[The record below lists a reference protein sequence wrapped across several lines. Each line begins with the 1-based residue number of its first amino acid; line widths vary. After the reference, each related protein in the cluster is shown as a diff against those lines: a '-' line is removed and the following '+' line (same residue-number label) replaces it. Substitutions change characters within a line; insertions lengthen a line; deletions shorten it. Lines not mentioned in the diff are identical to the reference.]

1 MTEQARGKRQGDDA
15 APGFTL
21 VRSDVPLYLADGST
35 PDTAATVYYALVGNP
50 AEFPPTLSAD
60 IAWSNYS
67 GGFLFVPANTKVAD
81 PKASIAAI
89 NALLQPQVP
98 SRQWVVWSADPN
110 PQAIAAAQFVTI
122 SKSAGS
128 GSGRIKDGASIAFC
142 DLSLQISAEL
152 EVAPAFGDNPAGL
165 RLIPNASGDSGL
177 VLQRQG
183 GGQTSVPLPN
193 NQPVLIPFA
202 GAALGTFSFS
212 FSPDRGSFFALLAP
226 DDGSKSPPSS
236 AEIRYFFSATPTP
249 VMMRFPVLLGSIPDP
264 RAPIT
269 AQLPMLATID
279 PLRPNNSSRT
289 RFAFD
294 LSRYGGSGPVL
305 PLSTA
310 LRSTAGAPLQLQPQ
324 PGSGFGLALRP
335 GSDATPVAYLTPA
348 GPYRVARMAAN
359 VTEQIPI
366 ANDPLAVMCG
376 IFGSEFLLLAEQDV
390 LDFQGDR
397 PALAAKYPP
406 TSSAQ
411 QHVAKSGAKS
421 DAESGAKS
429 GPLSDVLTTNWIQ
442 VIPGAESDKT
452 FPGYIKQSFCSQ
464 AADTVYYL
472 SAPPTGEPFPIA
484 VGARIADL
492 SKVAAGQTL
501 PMAPYGYVYYSDDV
515 VANPNPDITA
525 ATLTGYETAVL
536 SPARFDALTPD
547 RCLGPLFFNMASLEA
562 LSGGYVKTPQG
573 LLVGLNSGAMTSNA
587 PAGTWQE
594 LLLARSPQK
603 PEQLLRFVH
612 DTSPSGCSGGVG
624 PFDVVSPYLSTAL
637 INPTAFLVV
646 ASPTY
651 LGKFDNILQ
660 LGEYPIE
667 IAVSNA
673 DQGPSLDVNCVLV
686 FKLAKGRSLADLAVD
701 PANWTDPDLFVGPG
715 AADRIAGQIDQYLK
729 DALKKS
735 REAQSAGRYDYF
747 ADFLARMNDKNWT
760 GIIALDAPLQLQ
772 ELPADIA
779 MLLCGMRSSKPLCC
793 HHFGITTNAPQE
805 AETIEQVL
813 QHSSLFGLIYYDY
826 GFQTPAADFDFQ
838 TLSLKAL
845 FDNSLIKH
853 FKSQIAYST
862 AKLFGNPA
870 ALTVAGK
877 NDRPLTNTIVIDGA
891 LQIRDGQTSIVFVT
905 NERRV
910 FTFPTEANQYR
921 AMSAHTV
928 TSAGLAPVTEVR
940 DANSVTMTAAFTMDG
955 ALGFN
960 TRAPV
965 GLRAGDAAVPVD
977 LFSYGLS
984 SPDYEGG
991 LGYTGYGFRL
1001 VSTIPEHGLT
1011 NPAVIALHLDGLL
1024 LDPTTSTPRQ
1034 QSLMSTLPLKMLGY
1048 VQSPDKAALKA
1059 LIVTGVGLDGVSP
1072 IYAIQLQVM
1081 MGTMGGM
1088 TDAAPLDGRLLLG
1101 WVAGASKSSADQIG
1115 LLLAP
1120 PSPMQ
1125 NDTFH
1130 LQGVLPTQYGSVEL
1144 LRPTLKKN
1152 YVYVLTLH
1160 NVLFALGA
1168 FPLYIPSTGERSL
1181 TFFGIPDD
1189 GDGDPSKGGI
1199 NLAWF
1204 LGEPD
1209 LSDAATPRT
1218 PARVFSNSMSL
1229 NVVPAVYVVA
1239 GLKVNYDVQATGVIP
1254 LIINRLSQVPLS
1266 TKAALD
1272 KIANFSVDFPV
1283 SYDPSAGVTVAVDLQ
1298 FSPVG
1303 FQFVF
1308 SDPYV
1313 YGARLTVMA
1322 DNSAAAVTAGSRDN
1336 ARLPALAAGKNDG
1349 KGSGNGE
1356 EKKGILNSLRGFVL
1370 EIAYRK
1376 ISDNL
1381 GAWSGNFTY
1390 SKPIGT
1396 DDYAIFLPTVGL
1408 IVYTNNDF
1416 RIDIGWPFTPDNSGF
1431 YQPFAVQFAIEGVPL
1446 RAAGGLYLAK
1456 LRSADAPFVLGTKF
1470 AVIWRFGLGLSFGI
1484 NKFISKGPM
1493 WLNAGLIA
1501 FVTFEGFLASTHGT
1515 LDEEGVEYKWF
1526 AGQLGIEAYFNGG
1539 VDLKI
1544 ISAYI
1549 SISAT
1554 LVLQVAYETSHKT
1567 VVRFAFQVSVY
1578 VEFRIVFIKISFSF
1592 DADIDVLP
1600 PLKIGTG
1607 PDAQMWGPTID
1618 DSARIEFR
1626 PPPASVRS
1634 PRKALHA
1641 QVAERFAGKAV
1652 ADPIE
1657 LKLYFMLQPA
1667 VVNSDSSATPQAV
1680 AGLAM
1685 HLNPGS
1691 SDPDDF
1697 SNLATSLGQWL
1708 LQTYGGNPPLAQ
1720 QLAAIQARL
1729 DDGTFDGAVGTFL
1742 AGLKFN
1748 ILAQGSLTAATDF
1761 AFFPMLPQL
1770 ALTYNGQQ
1778 IPFDGPALP
1787 AGYSEAL
1794 QRYFDQLAQGMRP
1807 KTGAIRA
1814 AAMAAFP
1821 SSAAGLVCSD
1831 MIVLLAKQLISNLSD
1846 IAADHPDISFAE
1858 ALSQLGPGG
1867 FAKLAGF
1874 MSRFALHGL
1883 RMPVPNSM
1891 PFGSALTGVYQL
1903 TGQQVA
1909 LAKQGSNWI
1918 TTFTLGYAPGHSDA
1932 ASWIVFGP
1940 DGKASSVTDDLGAGL
1955 VLDTI
1960 VNPSW
1965 LGAGGGFVPLAPLK
1979 TQACPFYLARS
1990 YAWTRADSKVNDI
2003 RPMSDLLMNRLTAFF
2018 EAGETSATAALA
2030 QIPAGAGQLKTA
2042 VATPL
2047 AAAAG
2052 LVVPLGLR
2060 RIVPPGEAKP
2070 LDKVFRLIGTDD
2082 ATRALLELLIAAGVA
2097 GGTKLTIL
2105 IATGSSTYRSSV
2117 DEDAIVLAKANLSTL
2132 NEPPTMLANAIPA
2145 LRVAADQPPTSAK
2158 LADAAAFVALVWELS
2173 VVHADGFYLHVNDMP
2188 DTAFANGDAQIAL
2201 LMTFADVPPSTLQPW
2216 SNCFVLDAIPDNRNG
2231 AVAATVSDRHGAW
2244 TTTTPAY
2251 LAGRV
2256 GFEIDWPAPPATPG
2270 LGSNPSQAD
2279 KALYTEALYSLLQYR
2294 VVAINAA
2301 KAEIAAMVHAAVD
2314 LPTNWSLPVGPN
2326 QTART
2331 ANWIFTNSV
2340 AVATLLGQPNRYA
2353 GVGTSVGFSIQLL
2366 DIYGNALPNAK
2377 TLTVPFV
2384 YNDPLV
2390 SVDTWPALRSYYAF
2404 AEADGAVKLAL
2415 LLDFNPATLGAG
2427 PLSPDDP
2434 VALANALTAY
2444 QLILDQLSDPLQLAN
2459 PASAIQIETVLAAA
2473 PLSTTVGGDNLR
2485 SALIAFVK
2493 TAIAFLNDAING
2505 KKPAPPLPTL
2515 LQFALDKSYVGKLP
2529 SDIFEL
2535 TVDLVFARAA
2545 NTVDPAIAAALPSVQ
2560 RVSSRV
2566 AAAVSLTPTRG
2577 SGDGPDM
2584 KLTVFAEA
2592 FETAWFGFDGGTAQL
2607 KLAEGLAATNSLAQA
2622 KREAKLGKALARA
2635 RAAAT
2640 KSLAPLW
2647 CVRIAASAGVGV
2659 SFPNATNNPPPAQ
2672 LPCCCSPLP
2681 LSTLLI
2687 TETIKVR
2694 VYAPIWTGSGSDVL
2708 ADQDHLFTDID
2719 MDVWGAQFLAAVDDL
2734 FAPLM
2739 ATAIATLD
2747 APRYATLAAQKELL
2761 ADQIAIGLTAV
2772 LRIPGNTVD
2781 ITAATE
2787 RFRQTLLQ
2795 SLSNDYSV
2803 ASVIQLPATIAL
2815 AGSDEPAA
2823 PPALFGKVRDPSL
2836 SAAATQAFTLSSADL
2851 KLAAGTDPLVYLASA
2866 RNPAANAYLD
2876 LHAEFDVSFLE
2887 HDFEPNHKRFGYEPS
2902 SWLGFI
2908 VPSFVPIGGA
2918 PALNFAMGR
2927 NAIPLPLRAYPAMP
2941 AIATQA
2947 AASPTD
2953 IGGIADALLWSYSF
2967 TVKAPTAAQDEL
2979 TLMIL
2984 LNDPPPAA
2992 NLTRATRTVHS
3003 AGLADDPPRPAPKD
3017 LFEALARFVFEFPQ
3031 IAPYLAKVPAAAFD
3045 GADPIVPRKALQRF
3059 DELIAG
3065 VASTWG
3071 AWVTSH
3077 LAARA
3082 AKLRKRLQR
3091 LTGPGGPARTSW
3103 RYVVDFSTK
3112 PNLTV
3117 TRSIEGLAT
3126 LPPWPDIAGFI
3137 TPPPSNKASDVY
3149 TPGGLSAIPTGALT
3163 VTLPDLFMVAAQSA
3177 HVMANVVR
3185 NANLVPPGMP
3195 AGTTVEPG
3203 FVYTTPWTELKDP
3216 VGPALDV
3223 SKTIIVGSGAATLS
3237 AAIDQ
3242 LLQPFTDGPPVPGT
3256 DAKTMHLLVNG
3267 GYAYTLADGGQDQQL
3282 LSRSAIFLA
3291 DKEIVLTGDAA
3302 MDGVNLKNFKQDL
3315 VSAVVDWHT
3324 AFRPSDNGA
3333 FIGLL
3338 LNLFAEIGDKPV
3350 SLARLDD
3357 IRIPVPE
3364 NQPGWWS

>member
-1 MTEQARGKRQGDDA
+1 MAEQATVKRQGGSA
-15 APGFTL
+15 TPGFTL
-21 VRSDVPLYLADGST
+21 LQSDVPLYLADGST
-35 PDTAATVYYALVGNP
+35 PDTAASVYYALVGNP
-50 AEFPPTLSAD
+50 TGFSTTLSAD
-60 IAWSNYS
+60 AAWSNHS
-67 GGFLFVPANTKVAD
+67 GGFLFAPAKTKVVD

-89 NALLQPQVP
+89 NALLQPQIP
-98 SRQWVVWSADPN
+98 SRQWVVWSTDPN
-110 PQAIAAAQFVTI
+110 PQAISAAQFLTI
-122 SKSAGS
+122 SKSAGPDH
-128 GSGRIKDGASIAFC
+128 GRIKDGAAIAFC

-152 EVAPAFGDNPAGL
+152 EVAPAFDGDPSGL
-165 RLIPNASGDSGL
+165 QLIPNSSGDSGM
-177 VLQRQG
+177 VLQRRG
-183 GGQTSVPLPN
+183 GGETSVPLPN
-193 NQPVLIPFA
+193 NQPVLIPFS

-226 DDGSKSPPSS
+226 DDGSESPPSS

-249 VMMRFPVLLGSIPDP
+249 TMMRFPLLLGAIPDP
-264 RAPIT
+264 RAPV
-269 AQLPMLATID
+269 AARLPMLATID
-279 PLRPNNSSRT
+279 PLRPNDSSRT

-294 LSRYGGSGPVL
+294 LSKYGGAGPVL

-310 LRSTAGAPLQLQPQ
+310 LRSTAGAALQLQPQ
-324 PGSGFGLALRP
+324 AGAGFGLALRS
-335 GSDATPVAYLTPA
+335 GSDSTPLAYLTPA
-348 GPYRVARMAAN
+348 GPYRVARMSAKHAAQ
-359 VTEQIPI
+359 TPI

-376 IFGSEFLLLAEQDV
+376 IFGSEFLLLAEHDV
-390 LDFQGDR
+390 LDFQGER
-397 PALAAKYPP
+397 PAFAANYPPDPSARQRLAKSAAKP
-406 TSSAQ
+406 
-411 QHVAKSGAKS
+411 G
-421 DAESGAKS
+421 DKS
-429 GPLSDVLTTNWIQ
+429 GPLSATPTTNWIQ

-452 FPGYIKQSFCSQ
+452 FPGYIKQSFCAQ
-464 AADTVYYL
+464 AADAVYYL
-472 SAPPTGEPFPIA
+472 SAPPVGEPFPIA

-492 SKVAAGQTL
+492 SKVAARQIL

-515 VANPNPDITA
+515 VANPNPDIPA
-525 ATLTGYETAVL
+525 ATLTGYETSVL
-536 SPARFDALTPD
+536 SPARFDALAAD
-547 RCLGPLFFNMASLEA
+547 RCLGPLFFNMAGLEA

-612 DTSPSGCSGGVG
+612 STSPSGCSGGVG

-637 INPTAFLVV
+637 MNPTAFLVV

-651 LGKFDNILQ
+651 LGKFDNVLQ

-686 FKLAKGRSLADLAVD
+686 FKLAKGRSFADLAVD
-701 PANWTDPDLFVGPG
+701 PASWTDPDLFVGAG
-715 AADRIAGQIDQYLK
+715 EANRISGQIKQYLK

-760 GIIALDAPLQLQ
+760 GIIALDAPLMLQ
-772 ELPADIA
+772 ELPPDIA
-779 MLLCGMRSSKPLCC
+779 MLLCGMRSDKPLCC
-793 HHFGITTNAPQE
+793 HHFGITTNTPQE

-813 QHSSLFGLIYYDY
+813 QHSSLFGLVYYDY
-826 GFQTPAADFDFQ
+826 GFQTPAVDFDFQ

-853 FKSQIAYST
+853 FESQIAYST
-862 AKLFGNPA
+862 AKLFGNPIE
-870 ALTVAGK
+870 LTVAGK
-877 NDRPLTNTIVIDGA
+877 NDHPDTKTIVIDGA
-891 LQIRDGQTSIVFVT
+891 LQIRDGQTSVVFVT
-905 NERRV
+905 NELRV
-910 FTFPTEANQYR
+910 FTFPADGNQYR
-921 AMSAHTV
+921 VMSAHTV
-928 TSAGLAPVTEVR
+928 TSAGLAPVTELR
-940 DANSVTMTAAFTMDG
+940 DAAKGNAVTMTAAFTMDG

-960 TRAPV
+960 TRAPS
-965 GLRAGDAAVPVD
+965 RAEDAAVPVD

-984 SPDYEGG
+984 SPDYAGG

-1001 VSTIPEHGLT
+1001 VSIIPEHGRT
-1011 NPAVIALHLDGLL
+1011 NPPEIALHLDGLL

-1034 QSLMSTLPLKMLGY
+1034 QSLMATLPLKMLGY
-1048 VQSPDKAALKA
+1048 VQSPNQAALKA
-1059 LIVTGVGLDGVSP
+1059 LIVTGVGLDGISP
-1072 IYAIQLQVM
+1072 TYAIQLQVM

-1101 WVAGASKSSADQIG
+1101 WVAGGTKSSADKVG

-1120 PSPMQ
+1120 PTPMQ
-1125 NDTFH
+1125 NGAFH

-1144 LRPTLKKN
+1144 LRPVLKKQH
-1152 YVYVLTLH
+1152 VYVLTLH

-1181 TFFGIPDD
+1181 TFFGIPSDD
-1189 GDGDPSKGGI
+1189 SDDPGEGGV

-1209 LSDAATPRT
+1209 LSTSSRAPVR
-1218 PARVFSNSMSL
+1218 RFSTSMSL
-1229 NVVPAVYVVA
+1229 SVVPTVYVVA
-1239 GLKVNYDVQATGVIP
+1239 GLKVNYDIQATSVIP
-1254 LIINRLSQVPLS
+1254 KIINRLSDVPLS

-1272 KIANFSVDFPV
+1272 DIANFNVDFPV
-1283 SYDPSAGVTVAVDLQ
+1283 SYDPAAGVTVAVDLQ
-1298 FSPVG
+1298 FSPVT

-1313 YGARLTVMA
+1313 YGARLAVA
-1322 DNSAAAVTAGSRDN
+1322 AAEDSAAAVTV
-1336 ARLPALAAGKNDG
+1336 GKENGDG
-1349 KGSGNGE
+1349 EK
-1356 EKKGILNSLRGFVL
+1356 KKGILNSLRGFVL

-1381 GAWSGNFTY
+1381 GAWSGTFTY

-1408 IVYTNNDF
+1408 VVYTNNDF

-1431 YQPFAVQFAIEGVPL
+1431 AQPFAVQFAIEGVPL

-1456 LRSADAPFVLGTKF
+1456 LRSADAPFVLGTNF

-1484 NKFISKGPM
+1484 NKYIEKGPM

-1515 LDEEGVEYKWF
+1515 LDENGVEYKWF
-1526 AGQLGIEAYFNGG
+1526 AGQLGLEAYFNGG

-1544 ISAYI
+1544 ISANI

-1554 LVLQVAYETSHKT
+1554 LVLQVAYETSHTT

-1578 VEFRIVFIKISFSF
+1578 VEFRIIFVKISFSF

-1600 PLKIGTG
+1600 PLKIGSG
-1607 PDAQMWGPTID
+1607 PDAQMWGPTPI
-1618 DSARIEFR
+1618 DSARLELR
-1626 PPPASVRS
+1626 PQPAPVPVPV
-1634 PRKALHA
+1634 PRKTLHE
-1641 QVAERFAGKAV
+1641 QVAKRFAGAAV

-1657 LKLYFMLQPA
+1657 LTLYFMLQPA
-1667 VVNSDSSATPQAV
+1667 VVNSANAAMPQAV

-1697 SNLATSLGQWL
+1697 SNLVSSLGQWL
-1708 LQTYGGNPPLAQ
+1708 LQAYGANPPLAQ
-1720 QLAAIQARL
+1720 QLRAIQARL

-1742 AGLKFN
+1742 AGLKFK
-1748 ILAQGSLTAATDF
+1748 ILAQGSLNAESNF

-1794 QRYFDQLAQGMRP
+1794 QRYFDQLVQGMRP
-1807 KTGAIRA
+1807 KAGAIKA

-1821 SSAAGLVCSD
+1821 TSAAGLVCSD

-1846 IAADHPDISFAE
+1846 IAADHPDLTFAQ
-1858 ALSQLGPGG
+1858 ALGRLGPAG

-1883 RMPVPNSM
+1883 RMPLPNSK

-1909 LAKQGSNWI
+1909 LAKQGDNWI
-1918 TTFTLGYAPGHSDA
+1918 TTFTLGYAPGHVDA

-1990 YAWTRADSKVNDI
+1990 YSWTRADSKVNDI
-2003 RPMSDLLMNRLTAFF
+2003 RPMSDLLTSRLMAYFAT
-2018 EAGETSATAALA
+2018 GENSATAALA
-2030 QIPAGAGQLKTA
+2030 QIPASAGQAKA
-2042 VATPL
+2042 AATSPL
-2047 AAAAG
+2047 ASATG
-2052 LVVPLGLR
+2052 LMVPLSLR
-2060 RIVPPGEAKP
+2060 RIIPPGEIKP

-2082 ATRALLELLIAAGVA
+2082 GTRALLELLTAAGVTS
-2097 GGTKLTIL
+2097 GTKLTIL
-2105 IATGSSTYRSSV
+2105 IATGPSTYRSSA
-2117 DEDAIVLAKANLSTL
+2117 DEDSIVLAKANLSTL
-2132 NEPPTMLANAIPA
+2132 NEPPAMLANAMPA
-2145 LRVAADQPPTSAK
+2145 LRVAAEQPPTLAK
-2158 LADAAAFVALVWELS
+2158 LADAGAFLVLVWELS
-2173 VVHADGFYLHVNDMP
+2173 VVHADGFYLHINDMP
-2188 DTAFANGDAQIAL
+2188 DSLFANGDAQIAL
-2201 LMTFADVPPSTLQPW
+2201 LVTFTDVSSSTVRPW
-2216 SNCFVLDAIPDNRNG
+2216 SNCFVLDAIPDNKNG
-2231 AVAATVSDRHGAW
+2231 AVAATISDSHGAW
-2244 TTTTPAY
+2244 TTITPAY

-2270 LGSNPSQAD
+2270 LGRNPTVGD
-2279 KALYTEALYSLLQYR
+2279 KASYAEALYSLLQYR
-2294 VVAINAA
+2294 VVSINAA
-2301 KAEIAAMVHAAVD
+2301 RAEIAAMVRAAVD
-2314 LPTNWSLPVGPN
+2314 LPTNWSLPIGPN
-2326 QTART
+2326 QSA
-2331 ANWIFTNSV
+2331 AAADWIFTNTV
-2340 AVATLLGQPNRYA
+2340 GVATLLGQPNRYA

-2366 DIYGNALPNAK
+2366 DLYGNALPNVK

-2390 SVDTWPALRSYYAF
+2390 SVETWPALRSYYAF
-2404 AEADGAVKLAL
+2404 ATADGAVELAL
-2415 LLDFNPATLGAG
+2415 RLDFEPANLGAG

-2434 VALANALTAY
+2434 VALANALTSY
-2444 QLILDQLSDPLQLAN
+2444 QLILDQLSDPLQIAN
-2459 PASAIQIETVLAAA
+2459 SASLIQIETVLAAA
-2473 PLSTTVGGDNLR
+2473 PLVTTVGGDSLR
-2485 SALIAFVK
+2485 SALIAFVN
-2493 TAIAFLNDAING
+2493 TAITFLKDAIDG
-2505 KKPAPPLPTL
+2505 KKPVPPPPAL
-2515 LQFALDKSYVGKLP
+2515 LQFALEKSYAGKLP

-2545 NTVDPAIAAALPSVQ
+2545 NTVDPAIAAALPAVQ
-2560 RVSSRV
+2560 RVSSRIG
-2566 AAAVSLTPTRG
+2566 AAVSLAPTLLG
-2577 SGDGPDM
+2577 GDGPDM
-2584 KLTVFAEA
+2584 KLTAFAEA

-2607 KLAEGLAATNSLAQA
+2607 KLAEGLAATNSLARAQ
-2622 KREAKLGKALARA
+2622 REAKLGKALARA
-2635 RAAAT
+2635 RAQAT
-2640 KSLAPLW
+2640 KSVAPLW
-2647 CVRIAASAGVGV
+2647 CVRVAASAGVGV
-2659 SFPNATNNPPPAQ
+2659 SFPNAGQTPLPAQ

-2681 LSTLLI
+2681 LSTVLI

-2694 VYAPIWTGSGSDVL
+2694 VYASTWTGSGSDVL
-2708 ADQDHLFTDID
+2708 ADQDHLFTDVD
-2719 MDVWGAQFLAAVDDL
+2719 MDVWGAQFLAAVDNL

-2747 APRYATLAAQKELL
+2747 ATRYATLAAQKESL

-2772 LRIPGNTVD
+2772 LKIPGNTVD
-2781 ITAATE
+2781 ISIATE
-2787 RFRQTLLQ
+2787 RFRQALLQ
-2795 SLSNDYSV
+2795 SLSSDYAV
-2803 ASVIQLPATIAL
+2803 ASVVQLPATVTL

-2836 SAAATQAFTLSSADL
+2836 SAAASQAFTLSSADL
-2851 KLAAGTDPLVYLASA
+2851 KLAAGIDPVVYLASA
-2866 RNPAANAYLD
+2866 RNPAEHAYLD
-2876 LHAEFDVSFLE
+2876 LHAEYDVSFLE
-2887 HDFEPNHKRFGYEPS
+2887 HDFEPNRKRFGYEPS

-2908 VPSFVPIGGA
+2908 VPAFVPDGGA

-2941 AIATQA
+2941 AIALQA
-2947 AASPTD
+2947 SVSPTD
-2953 IGGIADALLWSYSF
+2953 IGSIADALLWSYSF
-2967 TVKAPTAAQDEL
+2967 TVKAATAAQDEL
-2979 TLMIL
+2979 TLVVL
-2984 LNDPPPAA
+2984 LNDPPPDA
-2992 NLTRATRTVHS
+2992 NPARAMRTVHS
-3003 AGLADDPPRPAPKD
+3003 AGLADDPPRPPPKD
-3017 LFEALARFVFEFPQ
+3017 LFEALARFAFEFPQ
-3031 IAPYLAKVPAAAFD
+3031 IAPYLATVPAAAFD
-3045 GADPIVPRKALQRF
+3045 GADPTVPRKALQRF

-3065 VASTWG
+3065 MASTWG

-3091 LTGPGGPARTSW
+3091 LTGAGGPARASW
-3103 RYVVDFSTK
+3103 RYIVDFSK
-3112 PNLTV
+3112 QPDLGV
-3117 TRSIEGLAT
+3117 TRSIDDST
-3126 LPPWPDIAGFI
+3126 MLPPWPDIAGFR
-3137 TPPPSNKASDVY
+3137 TPTSNKATDVY
-3149 TPGGLSAIPTGALT
+3149 TADGLSAIPTGALT
-3163 VTLPDLFMVAAQSA
+3163 LTLPDLFMVAAQSA
-3177 HVMANVVR
+3177 HVMANIVR

-3195 AGTTVEPG
+3195 DHTTVEPG

-3223 SKTIIVGSGAATLS
+3223 TKTIIVGSGATTLS

-3242 LLQPFTDGPPVPGT
+3242 LLEPFTSGPRVPGI

-3291 DKEIVLTGDAA
+3291 DKEVVLTGDAA
-3302 MDGVNLKNFKQDL
+3302 ADAVSLKTFKQDL
-3315 VSAVVDWHT
+3315 VSAMIDWHK
-3324 AFRPSDNGA
+3324 AFDPSEVGA
-3333 FIGLL
+3333 FVGLL
-3338 LNLFAEIGDKPV
+3338 LNLFAEIGDKPL

-3364 NQPGWWS
+3364 SRPEWWS

>member
-1 MTEQARGKRQGDDA
+1 MAEQAKGKRQGGSA

-21 VRSDVPLYLADGST
+21 LRSDVPLYLADGST

-50 AEFPPTLSAD
+50 TAFPATLSAD
-60 IAWSNYS
+60 TAWSNNS
-67 GGFLFVPANTKVAD
+67 GGFLFVPAKTKVAD
-81 PKASIAAI
+81 PKASVAAI
-89 NALLQPQVP
+89 NALLQPQIP

-110 PQAIAAAQFVTI
+110 PQAIAAAQFLTI
-122 SKSAGS
+122 SKSAGP
-128 GSGRIKDGASIAFC
+128 GSGRIKDGAVIAFC

-152 EVAPAFGDNPAGL
+152 EVAPAFGGDPPCL
-165 RLIPNASGDSGL
+165 QLIPNSSGDSGV

-183 GGQTSVPLPN
+183 GGQASVPLPN

-226 DDGSKSPPSS
+226 DDGSESPPSS

-249 VMMRFPVLLGSIPDP
+249 TMMRFPVLLGSIPDP
-264 RAPIT
+264 RAPVT
-269 AQLPMLATID
+269 AQLPMLATVD
-279 PLRPNNSSRT
+279 PLRPNDSSRT

-294 LSRYGGSGPVL
+294 LSKYGGSGPVL

-310 LRSTAGAPLQLQPQ
+310 LRSTAGAALQLQPQ
-324 PGSGFGLALRP
+324 QGAGFGLALRP
-335 GSDATPVAYLTPA
+335 GSGSTPVAYLTPA
-348 GPYRVARMAAN
+348 GPYRVARTSAKLA
-359 VTEQIPI
+359 EQVPI
-366 ANDPLAVMCG
+366 ANDPLVVMCG
-376 IFGSEFLLLAEQDV
+376 IFGSEFLLLAEHDV

-397 PALAAKYPP
+397 PAFAANYPP
-406 TSSAQ
+406 APSARQ
-411 QHVAKSGAKS
+411 RIAKSV
-421 DAESGAKS
+421 AKS
-429 GPLSDVLTTNWIQ
+429 GPLSDALTTNWLQ

-472 SAPPTGEPFPIA
+472 SAPPTGQPFPIA

-492 SKVAAGQTL
+492 SKVAARQIL

-515 VANPNPDITA
+515 VANPNPDIAA
-525 ATLTGYETAVL
+525 ATLTGFETSVL
-536 SPARFDALTPD
+536 SPARFDTLAAD
-547 RCLGPLFFNMASLEA
+547 RCLGPLFFDMASLEA

-573 LLVGLNSGAMTSNA
+573 LLVGLNSGAMTSNV

-594 LLLARSPQK
+594 LLLARSPQR
-603 PEQLLRFVH
+603 PEQFLRFVH
-612 DTSPSGCSGGVG
+612 GTSPSGCSGGVG

-637 INPTAFLVV
+637 MNPTAFLVV

-667 IAVSNA
+667 IVVSNA

-686 FKLAKGRSLADLAVD
+686 FKLAKGRSFADLAVD
-701 PANWTDPDLFVGPG
+701 PASWTDPDLFVGPG
-715 AADRIAGQIDQYLK
+715 EANLISGQIDQYLK

-779 MLLCGMRSSKPLCC
+779 MLLCGMRSDKPLCC

-805 AETIEQVL
+805 AQTIEQVL
-813 QHSSLFGLIYYDY
+813 QHSSLFGLVYYDY

-853 FKSQIAYST
+853 FESQIAYST

-877 NDRPLTNTIVIDGA
+877 NDRPQTNTIVIDGA
-891 LQIRDGQTSIVFVT
+891 LQIRDGQTSVVFVT
-905 NERRV
+905 SELRV
-910 FTFPTEANQYR
+910 FTFPTDGNQYR

-928 TSAGLAPVTEVR
+928 TSAGLAPVTEVQ
-940 DANSVTMTAAFTMDG
+940 ANGVVTLTAAFTMDG

-960 TRAPV
+960 TRAPAR
-965 GLRAGDAAVPVD
+965 LRAEDTAVPVD

-984 SPDYEGG
+984 SPDYAGG

-1001 VSTIPEHGLT
+1001 VSIIPEHGRT
-1011 NPAVIALHLDGLL
+1011 KSPVIALHLDGLL

-1048 VQSPDKAALKA
+1048 VQSPDQAALKA
-1059 LIVTGVGLDGVSP
+1059 LILTGIGLDGVSP
-1072 IYAIQLQVM
+1072 TYAIQLQVM

-1101 WVAGASKSSADQIG
+1101 WVAGGTESIADRVG

-1120 PSPMQ
+1120 PTPMQ
-1125 NDTFH
+1125 NGAFH

-1144 LRPTLKKN
+1144 LRPTLNKQ

-1181 TFFGIPDD
+1181 TFFGIPGDD
-1189 GDGDPSKGGI
+1189 SENSGEGGV

-1209 LSDAATPRT
+1209 LSDTTRSRA
-1218 PARVFSNSMSL
+1218 PARQFSTSKSL
-1229 NVVPAVYVVA
+1229 SVVPAVYVVA
-1239 GLKVNYDVQATGVIP
+1239 GLKVNYDVQATSVIP

-1272 KIANFSVDFPV
+1272 DIANFSTDFPV
-1283 SYDPSAGVTVAVDLQ
+1283 SYDPAAGVTVAVDLH

-1313 YGARLTVMA
+1313 YGARLTVA
-1322 DNSAAAVTAGSRDN
+1322 AAEDSAAAMTAGSQDG
-1336 ARLPALAAGKNDG
+1336 ARLPALARARDDG
-1349 KGSGNGE
+1349 KGNGNGK

-1381 GAWSGNFTY
+1381 GAWSGTFTY

-1431 YQPFAVQFAIEGVPL
+1431 AQPFAVQFAIEGVPV
-1446 RAAGGLYLAK
+1446 RASGGLYLAK
-1456 LRSADAPFVLGTKF
+1456 LRSADAPFVLGSNF
-1470 AVIWRFGLGLSFGI
+1470 AVIWRFGLGISFGI
-1484 NKFISKGPM
+1484 NKYIEKGPM

-1515 LDEEGVEYKWF
+1515 LDEAGVEYKWF

-1544 ISAYI
+1544 ISANI

-1554 LVLQVAYETSHKT
+1554 LVLQVAYETSHT
-1567 VVRFAFQVSVY
+1567 TIVRFAFQVSVY
-1578 VEFRIVFIKISFSF
+1578 VEFRIVFVKISFSF

-1600 PLKIGTG
+1600 VLKIGSG
-1607 PDAQMWGPTID
+1607 PDAQMWGPSPVN
-1618 DSARIEFR
+1618 SARLELR
-1626 PPPASVRS
+1626 PQPAPVPA
-1634 PRKALHA
+1634 PRKTLHA
-1641 QVAERFAGKAV
+1641 QVARRFTGAAV

-1657 LKLYFMLQPA
+1657 LTLYFMVQPD
-1667 VVNSDSSATPQAV
+1667 VVNSANAAMPQAV

-1691 SDPDDF
+1691 SDADDF
-1697 SNLATSLGQWL
+1697 SNLVSSLGQWL
-1708 LQTYGGNPPLAQ
+1708 LQAYGGNPPLAQ

-1729 DDGTFDGAVGTFL
+1729 DDGTFDGAVGNFL
-1742 AGLKFN
+1742 AGLKFK

-1807 KTGAIRA
+1807 KAGAIKA

-1846 IAADHPDISFAE
+1846 IAADHPDFNFAQ

-1883 RMPVPNSM
+1883 RMPVPNSV
-1891 PFGSALTGVYQL
+1891 PFGKELTGVYQL

-1909 LAKQGSNWI
+1909 LAKQGGNWI
-1918 TTFTLGYAPGHSDA
+1918 TTFTLGYAPGHDDA

-1990 YAWTRADSKVNDI
+1990 YSWTRADSKVNDI
-2003 RPMSDLLMNRLTAFF
+2003 RPMSDLLMSRLTAYFA
-2018 EAGETSATAALA
+2018 AGENSATAALT
-2030 QIPAGAGQLKTA
+2030 QIPAGAGQAK
-2042 VATPL
+2042 VAAASPL
-2047 AAAAG
+2047 ASATG
-2052 LVVPLGLR
+2052 LMVPLSLR
-2060 RIVPPGEAKP
+2060 RIIPPGETKP

-2082 ATRALLELLIAAGVA
+2082 GTRVLLELLTAAGVTS
-2097 GGTKLTIL
+2097 GTKLTVL
-2105 IATGSSTYRSSV
+2105 IATGSSTYRSSA
-2117 DEDAIVLAKANLSTL
+2117 DEDSIVLAKANLSTL
-2132 NEPPTMLANAIPA
+2132 NEPPAMLAHAIPA
-2145 LRVAADQPPTSAK
+2145 LRVAAEQPPTSAK
-2158 LADAAAFVALVWELS
+2158 LADAAAFLVLVWELS

-2188 DTAFANGDAQIAL
+2188 DSAFANGDAQIGL
-2201 LMTFADVPPSTLQPW
+2201 LVTFADVPPSTLRPW
-2216 SNCFVLDAIPDNRNG
+2216 NNCFVLDAIPDNRNG
-2231 AVAATVSDRHGAW
+2231 AVAAAVSDLHGAW

-2256 GFEIDWPAPPATPG
+2256 GFQIDWPAPPATPG
-2270 LGSNPSQAD
+2270 LGSNPTEAD
-2279 KALYTEALYSLLQYR
+2279 KALYAEALYSLLQYR

-2301 KAEIAAMVHAAVD
+2301 KAEIAAMVRAAVD

-2326 QTART
+2326 QTAR
-2331 ANWIFTNSV
+2331 AADWIFTNSV
-2340 AVATLLGQPNRYA
+2340 AVAALLGQPNRYA

-2390 SVDTWPALRSYYAF
+2390 SVEIWPALRLYYAF
-2404 AEADGAVKLAL
+2404 AKADGEVKLAL

-2459 PASAIQIETVLAAA
+2459 PASAIQIETILAAA
-2473 PLSTTVGGDNLR
+2473 PLVTTAGGDSLR
-2485 SALIAFVK
+2485 SALIAFVNE
-2493 TAIAFLNDAING
+2493 AIIFLKAAING
-2505 KKPAPPLPTL
+2505 TKPAPPPPAL
-2515 LQFALDKSYVGKLP
+2515 LQFALEKSYVGKLP

-2535 TVDLVFARAA
+2535 TVDVVFARAA
-2545 NTVDPAIAAALPSVQ
+2545 NTVDPAIAAALPAVQ
-2560 RVSSRV
+2560 RVNSRI
-2566 AAAVSLTPTRG
+2566 AAAVSLAPTLG
-2577 SGDGPDM
+2577 NGDGPDM
-2584 KLTVFAEA
+2584 KLTAFAEA
-2592 FETAWFGFDGGTAQL
+2592 FETAWFGFDGGAAQL
-2607 KLAEGLAATNSLAQA
+2607 KLAEGLAATNSLARA
-2622 KREAKLGKALARA
+2622 KREAKLGKARA

-2640 KSLAPLW
+2640 KSMAPLW
-2647 CVRIAASAGVGV
+2647 CVRVAASAGVGV
-2659 SFPNATNNPPPAQ
+2659 SFPNAGRTPLPAQ

-2681 LSTLLI
+2681 LSTVLI

-2694 VYAPIWTGSGSDVL
+2694 VYASTWTGSGSDVL

-2719 MDVWGAQFLAAVDDL
+2719 MDVWGALFLAAVDNL
-2734 FAPLM
+2734 FTPLM

-2747 APRYATLAAQKELL
+2747 APRYATLAAQKESL

-2772 LRIPGNTVD
+2772 LKIPGNTVD
-2781 ITAATE
+2781 ITTATE
-2787 RFRQTLLQ
+2787 RFRQALLQ
-2795 SLSNDYSV
+2795 SLSNDYAV
-2803 ASVIQLPATIAL
+2803 ASVIQLPATVAL

-2823 PPALFGKVRDPSL
+2823 PPVLFGKVRDPSL

-2876 LHAEFDVSFLE
+2876 LHAEYDVSFLE
-2887 HDFEPNHKRFGYEPS
+2887 HDFEPNRKRFGYEPS

-2908 VPSFVPIGGA
+2908 VPSFVPKGGA
-2918 PALNFAMGR
+2918 PSLNFAMGR
-2927 NAIPLPLRAYPAMP
+2927 NAVPLPLRAYPAMP

-2947 AASPTD
+2947 SVSSTD

-2967 TVKAPTAAQDEL
+2967 TVTTATAAQDEL
-2979 TLMIL
+2979 TLVIL

-2992 NLTRATRTVHS
+2992 SLSRSMRTVHS
-3003 AGLADDPPRPAPKD
+3003 ASLADDPPRPAPKD
-3017 LFEALARFVFEFPQ
+3017 LFEALARFAFEFPQ
-3031 IAPYLAKVPAAAFD
+3031 IAPHLAKVPAAAFD
-3045 GADPIVPRKALQRF
+3045 GADPTVPRKALQRF

-3071 AWVTSH
+3071 AWVTNH

-3091 LTGPGGPARTSW
+3091 LTGPGGPARASW
-3103 RYVVDFSTK
+3103 RYVVDFSTH

-3117 TRSIEGLAT
+3117 TRSIDGLTT
-3126 LPPWPDIAGFI
+3126 LPPWPDIAGFT
-3137 TPPPSNKASDVY
+3137 TPQPSNKASDVY

-3163 VTLPDLFMVAAQSA
+3163 LTLPGLFMVAAQSA

-3195 AGTTVEPG
+3195 AHTTVEPG

-3223 SKTIIVGSGAATLS
+3223 TKTIIVGSGAATLS
-3237 AAIDQ
+3237 AALDQ
-3242 LLQPFTDGPPVPGT
+3242 LLQPFTDGPRVPGI

-3291 DKEIVLTGDAA
+3291 DKEIVLTGDAGKDA
-3302 MDGVNLKNFKQDL
+3302 VSLKSFKQDL
-3315 VSAVVDWHT
+3315 VSAVVDWQK
-3324 AFRPSDNGA
+3324 AFRPSDAGA